1 MGQNRFKKLSRFQNF
16 QLNNFTLT
24 WLIEEK
30 TNSVWFDM
38 TYSKELQQ
46 KMKMLHK
53 LIFKKI

>member
-24 WLIEEK
+24 WLNEEK